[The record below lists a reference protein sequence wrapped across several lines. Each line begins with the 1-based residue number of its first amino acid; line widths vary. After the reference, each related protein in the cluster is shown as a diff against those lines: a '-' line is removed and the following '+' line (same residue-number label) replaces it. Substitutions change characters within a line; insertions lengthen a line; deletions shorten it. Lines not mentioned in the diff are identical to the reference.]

1 LALSY
6 LSSSLSEEEYM
17 EQRIKQDKG
26 TGRVTHSAIT
36 NAKLFCTD
44 QFNRELIIVMKDI
57 REEVERSH
65 QLDAALIFLQ
75 KLITWMSEPH
85 PHILMPKSAA
95 ATRRPFTPKDP
106 DTIRGYVG
114 QIRLYM
120 RKVGG
125 IPLTVEDVKDYHLS
139 WPAPIEKEDAEPL
152 TLDEFRIISDN
163 QKSSRRMMLYRIMK
177 DCEARIGAM
186 VQLRKKHFDVTI
198 RPIAVTFPKGIMKK
212 KNGIS
217 FTNVKYV
224 ITEDEEPLLKLLAP
238 LHDDDLVFGTNED
251 KELAVNTEEKTWN
264 RLVQK
269 LGFTEKYAH
278 NGRIKKNIHS
288 IKAMT
293 FTAAEEAVDETFAH
307 AYGDHARY
315 TKTYLRWS
323 PEKKIEKFRKLEA
336 LISPYTKFEIISDET
351 LSEENETLRK
361 KLAVHDAL
369 LEKLSEEKKI
379 DTRQMPTDE
388 IKKLMVQILQE
399 NNLL

>member
-1 LALSY
+1 MALSY
-6 LSSSLSEEEYM
+6 LSSSLSEEEYLA
-17 EQRIKQDKG
+17 QRTKQDKG

-44 QFNRELIIVMKDI
+44 QFDRELIIVMKDI

-85 PHILMPKSAA
+85 PHVMMPKSASGSL
-95 ATRRPFTPKDP
+95 PFKPKDP
-106 DTIRGYVG
+106 DTIRGYIG

-139 WPAPIEKEDAEPL
+139 WPAPIDKEESEPL

-186 VQLRKKHFDVTI
+186 VQLRKKHFDITV
-198 RPIAVTFPKGIMKK
+198 RPIAVTFPKAIMKK
-212 KNGIS
+212 KNGVS

-224 ITEDEEPLLKLLAP
+224 ITEDEEPILKLLAT
-238 LHDDDLVFGTNED
+238 LGDEDLVFGTNED

-264 RLVQK
+264 RLVKK
-269 LGFTEKYAH
+269 LGFTEKYSH
-278 NGRIKKNIHS
+278 NGRLKKNIHS

-293 FTAAEEAVDETFAH
+293 FTAAEEAVDETYAN

-336 LISPYTKFEIISDET
+336 LISPYTKFETISDET
-351 LSEENETLRK
+351 LSEENEMLRK
-361 KLAVHDAL
+361 KLATHDIL
-369 LEKLSEEKKI
+369 LEKLSGEKKI

-388 IKKLMVQILQE
+388 LKNLMVQILKE